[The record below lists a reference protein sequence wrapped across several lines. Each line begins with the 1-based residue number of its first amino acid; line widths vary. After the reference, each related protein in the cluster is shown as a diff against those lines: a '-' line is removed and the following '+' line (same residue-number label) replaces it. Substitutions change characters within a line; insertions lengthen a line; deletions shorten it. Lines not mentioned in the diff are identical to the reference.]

1 MARCNKLPHY
11 GLQLEFMSSLGSC
24 QIYFSIVEFEKRLL
38 RACCVKAIR
47 LSCSH
52 NMTTLLQHVHK
63 NMDYLQ
69 TAKCNE
75 SITKQDV
82 IDQMTNFNVSIVHSI
97 VVTVCH

>member
-1 MARCNKLPHY
+1 M
-11 GLQLEFMSSLGSC
+11 
-24 QIYFSIVEFEKRLL
+24 
-38 RACCVKAIR
+38 R
-47 LSCSH
+47 LSRLH

-82 IDQMTNFNVSIVHSI
+82 IDQMTSFNVSIVHNI
-97 VVTVCH
+97 VCTPSVACYCLPVEPSLQNDAFLAEIERVEAATNST